1 MKNTFLHSVFNQFSL
16 SDFRQLQKFVASP
29 YFNGRPQLIPLLDY
43 LVSCYQE
50 NLNVEKEKAFAT
62 SFPDQPFDD
71 QLWRLTVSQLFKLTE
86 HWLAIRLVEQEP
98 TFPKLALSRCYRQ
111 FDLEGHYQRNMKGLQ
126 LTLDKETQR
135 AAEFYE
141 NQYLLEW
148 EKYRFVS
155 SGKRT
160 EAFNLQAVSDAM
172 DTSFIA
178 RKLRHACFAI
188 SHEAVFKTTYE
199 LGLLNAVLEQVAASP
214 TLSELPAI
222 GLYYYCY
229 LALTQNDE
237 GYFQTFI
244 EALSKNAAALPLEEQ
259 RNLYLLAINFGIRQ
273 INASRPAYDRPV
285 LNLYKLALEN
295 GLLLENKRLSHFA
308 FNNIVAIAVRIG
320 ENEWVEAFMNNQK
333 NNLERR
339 HRQVAYSL
347 GMARLEYARKK
358 YGEALLHLQKADYK
372 DFINNI
378 IAKTLQMKIYFE
390 TEEQEALDAHLRNMK
405 TYIRRQRA
413 FGYHRDNYLNIIR
426 FTQALMILNP
436 FEREGKMRLRQEI
449 LDAGQLTEREWLLEQ
464 LGSV

>member
-1 MKNTFLHSVFNQFSL
+1 M
-16 SDFRQLQKFVASP
+16 ASP
-29 YFNGRPQLIPLLDY
+29 YFNGRPQLILLLDH
-43 LVSCYQE
+43 LISCYQE
-50 NLNVEKEKAFAT
+50 NGTIEKEKAFAA
-62 SFPDQPFDD
+62 SFPDQSFDD

-86 HWLAIRLVEQEP
+86 HWLAIRQLEQEP
-98 TFPKLALSRCYRQ
+98 TFPKLALSRAYRQ
-111 FDLEGHYQRNMKGLQ
+111 FKLEGHYQRNMKGLQ
-126 LTLDKETQR
+126 QSLDTETQR

-141 NQYLLEW
+141 NQYQLEW

-172 DTSFIA
+172 DTAFIA

-188 SHEAVFKTTYE
+188 SHEAVFKTNYE
-199 LGLLNAVLEQVAASP
+199 LGLLHAVLEQVAATP

-237 GYFQTFI
+237 GHFQTFI
-244 EALSKNAAALPLEEQ
+244 EALSKNAAVLPLEEQ

-285 LNLYKLALEN
+285 LDLYKSALEN
-295 GLLLENKRLSHFA
+295 GLLHENNRLSHFA
-308 FNNIVAIAVRIG
+308 FNNMVAIAVRIG
-320 ENEWVEAFMNNQK
+320 ENDWVEEFMKSQK
-333 NNLERR
+333 NNLERK

-347 GMARLEYARKK
+347 GMARLEYARKNF
-358 YGEALLHLQKADYK
+358 GQALLYLQNADYK

-390 TEEQEALDAHLRNMK
+390 TGERDALDAHLRNMK

-413 FGYHRDNYLNIIR
+413 FGYHRENYLNIIR
-426 FTQALMILNP
+426 FTQALIELNP

-449 LDAGQLTEREWLLEQ
+449 LEAGRLTEREWLLEQ
-464 LGSV
+464 LGSE

>member
-1 MKNTFLHSVFNQFSL
+1 LRNTFLDSVFKQFSI

-29 YFNGRPQLIPLLDY
+29 YFNGRPQLIPLLDH

-50 NLNVEKEKAFAT
+50 NGTIEKEKAFAA

-71 QLWRLTVSQLFKLTE
+71 QLWRLTISQLFKLTE
-86 HWLAIRLVEQEP
+86 HWMAIRQVEQEP
-98 TFPKLALSRCYRQ
+98 TFPKLALSRAYRQ
-111 FDLEGHYQRNMKGLQ
+111 FNLEGHYQRNMKGLQ
-126 LTLDKETQR
+126 PALDKETKR

-141 NQYLLEW
+141 NQYQLEW

-172 DTSFIA
+172 DTAFIA

-199 LGLLNAVLEQVAASP
+199 LGLLHAVLEQVAATP

-237 GYFQTFI
+237 GHFQTFI
-244 EALSKNAAALPLEEQ
+244 EALSKNAAVLPLEEQ

-273 INASRPAYDRPV
+273 INASRPTYDRPV
-285 LNLYKLALEN
+285 LDLYKSALEN
-295 GLLLENKRLSHFA
+295 GLLHENNRLSHFA

-320 ENEWVEAFMNNQK
+320 ENEWVEHFMNSQK
-333 NNLERR
+333 NNLERK

-358 YGEALLHLQKADYK
+358 FGQALLHLQKADYK

-390 TEEQEALDAHLRNMK
+390 TGERDALDAHLRNMK

-426 FTQALMILNP
+426 FTQALIELNP

-449 LDAGQLTEREWLLEQ
+449 LEAGRLTEREWLLEQ
-464 LGSV
+464 LSSA

>member
-1 MKNTFLHSVFNQFSL
+1 MKNTFLDSVFSQFSL
-16 SDFRQLQKFVASP
+16 TDFRQLQKFVASP
-29 YFNGRPQLIPLLDY
+29 YFNGRPQLIPLLDH
-43 LVSCYQE
+43 LVVCYQQ
-50 NLNVEKEKAFAT
+50 NLSVEKEKAFSA

-71 QLWRLTVSQLFKLTE
+71 QLWRLTISQLFKLTE
-86 HWLAIRLVEQEP
+86 QWLAIRQVEQEP
-98 TFPKLALSRCYRQ
+98 TFPKLALSRAYRH
-111 FDLEGHYQRNMKGLQ
+111 FNLEGHYQRNMKGLQ
-126 LTLDKETQR
+126 QALDKETQR

-141 NQYLLEW
+141 NQYQLEW

-172 DTSFIA
+172 DTAFIA

-188 SHEAVFKTTYE
+188 SHEAVFKTNYE
-199 LGLLNAVLEQVAASP
+199 LGLLHAVLEQVAANP
-214 TLSELPAI
+214 NLSELPAI

-237 GYFQTFI
+237 GHFQTFI
-244 EALSKNAAALPLEEQ
+244 EALSKNAAVLPLEEQ

-285 LNLYKLALEN
+285 LDLYKSALEN
-295 GLLLENKRLSHFA
+295 GLLHENNRLSHFA
-308 FNNIVAIAVRIG
+308 FNNMVAIAVRIG
-320 ENEWVEAFMNNQK
+320 ENDWVEEFMKSQK
-333 NNLERR
+333 NNLERK

-347 GMARLEYARKK
+347 GMARLEYARKNF
-358 YGEALLHLQKADYK
+358 GQALLYLQNADYK

-390 TEEQEALDAHLRNMK
+390 TGERDALDAHLRNMK

-413 FGYHRDNYLNIIR
+413 FGYHRENYLNIIR
-426 FTQALMILNP
+426 FTQALIELNP

-449 LDAGQLTEREWLLEQ
+449 LEAGRLTEREWLLEQ
-464 LGSV
+464 LGSE